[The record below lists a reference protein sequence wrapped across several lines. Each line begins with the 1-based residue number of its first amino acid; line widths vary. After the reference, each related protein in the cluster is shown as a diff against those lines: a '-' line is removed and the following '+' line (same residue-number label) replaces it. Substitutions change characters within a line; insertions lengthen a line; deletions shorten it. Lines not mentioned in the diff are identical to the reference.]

1 MHVAFIPILMT
12 YQALQ
17 MLTGDEVSQLLNVH
31 RNQITMYRETGILKG
46 TKTGKNIMYSQKE
59 IMEFQDKFKG
69 YDISNKFKVTETLE
83 RIKNKRAYLN
93 EQNE

>member
-83 RIKNKRAYLN
+83 KIKNKRAYLN

>member
-1 MHVAFIPILMT
+1 MHVTFIPILMT

-69 YDISNKFKVTETLE
+69 YDISNKFKVMETLE
-83 RIKNKRAYLN
+83 RIKDKRVYLD

>member
-1 MHVAFIPILMT
+1 MHVAFIPILMA

-69 YDISNKFKVTETLE
+69 YDISNKFKVMETLE
-83 RIKNKRAYLN
+83 RIKNKEIFEN
-93 EQNE
+93 E

>member
-1 MHVAFIPILMT
+1 MAFIPILMT

-69 YDISNKFKVTETLE
+69 YDISNKFRVTETLE
-83 RIKNKRAYLN
+83 RIKNKEIFEN
-93 EQNE
+93 E

>member
-69 YDISNKFKVTETLE
+69 YDISNKFKVMETLE
-83 RIKNKRAYLN
+83 RIKNKRAYLD

>member
-1 MHVAFIPILMT
+1 MAFIPILMT

-46 TKTGKNIMYSQKE
+46 IKTGKNIMYSQKE

-69 YDISNKFKVTETLE
+69 YDISNKFRVTETLE
-83 RIKNKRAYLN
+83 RIKNKEIFEN
-93 EQNE
+93 E

>member
-1 MHVAFIPILMT
+1 MAFIPILMT

-17 MLTGDEVSQLLNVH
+17 MLTGDEVSRLLNVH

-69 YDISNKFKVTETLE
+69 YDISNKFKVMEALE
-83 RIKNKRAYLN
+83 RIKNKEIFEN
-93 EQNE
+93 E

>member
-1 MHVAFIPILMT
+1 MAFIPILMT

>member
-1 MHVAFIPILMT
+1 MAFIPILMT

-46 TKTGKNIMYSQKE
+46 TKTGKNIMFSQKE

-69 YDISNKFKVTETLE
+69 YDISNKFKVMETLE
-83 RIKNKRAYLN
+83 RIENKRAYLN

>member
-1 MHVAFIPILMT
+1 MAYIPILMT

-59 IMEFQDKFKG
+59 ITEFQDKFKG
-69 YDISNKFKVTETLE
+69 YDISNKFRVTETLE
-83 RIKNKRAYLN
+83 RIKNKEIFEN
-93 EQNE
+93 E

>member
-17 MLTGDEVSQLLNVH
+17 MLTVDEVSQLLNVH

>member
-1 MHVAFIPILMT
+1 MT

-17 MLTGDEVSQLLNVH
+17 MLTGDEVSRLLNVH

-69 YDISNKFKVTETLE
+69 YDISNKFKVMETLE
-83 RIKNKRAYLN
+83 RIKNKEIFEN
-93 EQNE
+93 E

>member
-59 IMEFQDKFKG
+59 ITEFQDKFKG
-69 YDISNKFKVTETLE
+69 YDISNKFKVMETLE
-83 RIKNKRAYLN
+83 RIKNKRAYLD

>member
-46 TKTGKNIMYSQKE
+46 TKTGKNIMFSQKE

-69 YDISNKFKVTETLE
+69 YDISNKFKVMETLE
-83 RIKNKRAYLN
+83 RIENKRAYLN

>member
-1 MHVAFIPILMT
+1 MAFIPILMT

-17 MLTGDEVSQLLNVH
+17 MLTGDEVSRLLNVH

-59 IMEFQDKFKG
+59 ITEFQDKFKG
-69 YDISNKFKVTETLE
+69 YDISNKFKVMETLE
-83 RIKNKRAYLN
+83 RIKNKEIFEN
-93 EQNE
+93 E

>member
-69 YDISNKFKVTETLE
+69 YDISNKFKVMETLE
-83 RIKNKRAYLN
+83 RIKNKEIFEN
-93 EQNE
+93 E

>member
-69 YDISNKFKVTETLE
+69 YDISNKFRVTETLE
-83 RIKNKRAYLN
+83 RIKNKEIFEN
-93 EQNE
+93 E

>member
-1 MHVAFIPILMT
+1 MHVAFIPILMA
-12 YQALQ
+12 YQTLQ

-69 YDISNKFKVTETLE
+69 YDISNKFKVMETLE
-83 RIKNKRAYLN
+83 RIKNKEIFEN
-93 EQNE
+93 E

>member
-1 MHVAFIPILMT
+1 MAFIPILMT

-69 YDISNKFKVTETLE
+69 YDISNKFKVMEALE
-83 RIKNKRAYLN
+83 RIKNKRAYLD

>member
-1 MHVAFIPILMT
+1 MAFIPILMT

-17 MLTGDEVSQLLNVH
+17 MLTVDEVSQLLNVH

>member
-1 MHVAFIPILMT
+1 MAFIPILMA

-69 YDISNKFKVTETLE
+69 YDISNKFKVMETLE
-83 RIKNKRAYLN
+83 RIKNKEIFEN
-93 EQNE
+93 E

>member
-69 YDISNKFKVTETLE
+69 YDISNKFKVMEALE
-83 RIKNKRAYLN
+83 RIKNKRAYLD

>member
-17 MLTGDEVSQLLNVH
+17 MLTGDEVSRLLNVH

-69 YDISNKFKVTETLE
+69 YDISNKFKVMETLE
-83 RIKNKRAYLN
+83 RIKNKEIFEN
-93 EQNE
+93 E

>member
-1 MHVAFIPILMT
+1 MAFIPILMT

-17 MLTGDEVSQLLNVH
+17 MLTGDEVSRLLNVH

-69 YDISNKFKVTETLE
+69 YDISNKFKVMETLE
-83 RIKNKRAYLN
+83 RIKNKEIFEN
-93 EQNE
+93 E